1 MKLKKLL
8 SHIIIATGIMFT
20 GTLTYQTIEHTHVS
34 HAASYNY
41 YSKHQC
47 TWWAY
52 KRRVQLGKPVS
63 NRWGNARN
71 WYYNARRSG
80 YSTGHKPKKYAVM
93 QSTAGYYGHVAIV
106 EKVYNSGSIKISE
119 YNYNVPLGY
128 GTRIISKSSAR
139 HYNYIY

>member
-1 MKLKKLL
+1 
-8 SHIIIATGIMFT
+8 
-20 GTLTYQTIEHTHVS
+20 
-34 HAASYNY
+34 
-41 YSKHQC
+41 
-47 TWWAY
+47 
-52 KRRVQLGKPVS
+52 
-63 NRWGNARN
+63 
-71 WYYNARRSG
+71 
-80 YSTGHKPKKYAVM
+80 M

>member
-1 MKLKKLL
+1 
-8 SHIIIATGIMFT
+8 MFT

-63 NRWGNARN
+63 NRWGNAR
-71 WYYNARRSG
+71 
-80 YSTGHKPKKYAVM
+80 TGTTTHAVQVTQRDTNQKYAVM

>member
-1 MKLKKLL
+1 
-8 SHIIIATGIMFT
+8 MFT

-80 YSTGHKPKKYAVM
+80 YSTGHKPKN
-93 QSTAGYYGHVAIV
+93 TLLCNLLGYYGHVAIV